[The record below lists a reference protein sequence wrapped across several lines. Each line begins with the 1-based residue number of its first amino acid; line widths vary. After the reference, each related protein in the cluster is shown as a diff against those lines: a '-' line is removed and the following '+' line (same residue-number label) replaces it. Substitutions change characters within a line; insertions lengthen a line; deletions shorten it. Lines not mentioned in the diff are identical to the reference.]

1 MSGGGSHGQTE
12 GGESRHG
19 LDVTAGRCGFIIEIN
34 NWTREQR
41 VPDQVGGFY
50 ELGGGGRGWGG
61 KSSKTGTSVCVYVA
75 QHKIK
80 PGLGVDV
87 HVCCVSYPMAGAG
100 LNWFTVH

>member
-1 MSGGGSHGQTE
+1 MSGGSHRQTE

-34 NWTREQR
+34 NWTQEQR

-50 ELGGGGRGWGG
+50 ELGGSGWGVNPQRLEQVHRL
-61 KSSKTGTSVCVYVA
+61 KPVCVSVYVA

-87 HVCCVSYPMAGAG
+87 HVCV
-100 LNWFTVH
+100 